1 MAEMTE
7 KKRIF
12 ALGFFDGV
20 HVGHQALLKACCDLA
35 LETGA
40 EPAAIT
46 FATHPDALVFG
57 KAPGMLNTMADREK
71 LLRRYGMQAVFPL
84 AFDRQTMTMPW
95 QAFFRMLRE
104 DFGAA
109 GLVCGSDFRFGYKG
123 EGTAEKLRA
132 ACEAAGMCCAVVPE
146 QTVDGVRVSSTYI
159 RQLLEAGEMEQAV
172 RFLGHPHLL
181 SGTVVSGRQLGRT
194 IGIPTANVRLEG
206 SLLIPRFG
214 VYCCRALVGDRAYGA
229 VTNIGVRPT
238 VGGTHVTVEPWL
250 LEFEGDLYGQELTLE
265 FFAFL
270 RPEKKFDSLL
280 QLQEEVRRNA
290 AQTLEFLKNK

>member
-20 HVGHQALLKACCDLA
+20 HVGHQALLTACCDLA
-35 LETGA
+35 RETGA

-57 KAPGMLNTMADREK
+57 RAPAMLNTMADRQR

-84 AFDRQTMTMPW
+84 TFDRQTMTMPW
-95 QAFFRMLRE
+95 QDFFRMLRE
-104 DFGAA
+104 EFGAA
-109 GLVCGSDFRFGYKG
+109 GLVCGSDFRFGFRG
-123 EGTAEKLRA
+123 EGTAEKLQD
-132 ACEAAGMCCAVVPE
+132 ACAEAGMCCAVVPE
-146 QTVDGVRVSSTYI
+146 QTVNGVRVSSTYI

-172 RFLGHPHLL
+172 TFLGHPHVLT
-181 SGTVVSGRQLGRT
+181 GTVESGRHLGRT
-194 IGIPTANVRLEG
+194 IGIPTANIHLDET
-206 SLLIPRFG
+206 LLVPRFG
-214 VYCCRALVGDRAYGA
+214 VYACRARVGEAVYPA
-229 VTNIGVRPT
+229 VTNVGTRPT

-250 LEFEGDLYGQELTLE
+250 LNFDGDLYGASVTLE
-265 FFAFL
+265 FHAFI
-270 RPEKKFDSLL
+270 RPEKKFDSLG
-280 QLQEEVRRNA
+280 QLQEEIRRNA